1 MPFQNGRNPRRVVK
15 NRLGLASSGE
25 KVRPSI
31 RKTARPASRV
41 TRSVRRVAG
50 RDDERGVRVG
60 LTGAAACGLV
70 PAGDGSGDDR
80 PLVPVDGMRREDR
93 AILILGERAALDH
106 GVELVAPPAA
116 EDGEAGGREDS
127 AMKSSRGRS
136 VGGAR
141 GEVDGADDRE
151 ARVPIGHARELARST
166 ASRTRGAGNRGSG
179 RVSHLRRQL
188 LLERPGRA
196 SAIAVQ
202 LPGPPSFW
210 ICSRRSASSCG
221 IRRGVFGEGQ
231 HDDVHGDLRPRNT
244 SRRCRGARN
253 PDRSTP
259 SSWRKTFPNGGLPR
273 LGLAAPWPGRGS
285 APGNGAH
292 LGSPRV
298 LHDLVVV
305 IGHVAHR
312 RVRRVRRVR
321 GGVWPRGFRG
331 KFLTDCVTVR
341 WKPDAEKRNQ
351 GSDEKMLGRACST
364 FLPHC
369 LFIRDR
375 SRLFVHQK
383 NLILDSN
390 AKLTIPPRHYWH
402 LTTKKC
408 FLRRKAN
415 CLSGRPTF
423 G

>member
-1 MPFQNGRNPRRVVK
+1 M
-15 NRLGLASSGE
+15 
-25 KVRPSI
+25 
-31 RKTARPASRV
+31 
-41 TRSVRRVAG
+41 
-50 RDDERGVRVG
+50 
-60 LTGAAACGLV
+60 
-70 PAGDGSGDDR
+70 
-80 PLVPVDGMRREDR
+80 
-93 AILILGERAALDH
+93 
-106 GVELVAPPAA
+106 
-116 EDGEAGGREDS
+116 
-127 AMKSSRGRS
+127 
-136 VGGAR
+136 
-141 GEVDGADDRE
+141 
-151 ARVPIGHARELARST
+151 
-166 ASRTRGAGNRGSG
+166 
-179 RVSHLRRQL
+179 
-188 LLERPGRA
+188 
-196 SAIAVQ
+196 
-202 LPGPPSFW
+202 
-210 ICSRRSASSCG
+210 
-221 IRRGVFGEGQ
+221 
-231 HDDVHGDLRPRNT
+231 
-244 SRRCRGARN
+244 
-253 PDRSTP
+253 
-259 SSWRKTFPNGGLPR
+259 
-273 LGLAAPWPGRGS
+273 AAPWPGRGS

-423 G
+423 GLTANHGHKSPMKGPPDWRKGIRVRDNEPTILPNRTIFQCEEGRGRHRAPRIALSVSSVLAVSDMVR

>member
-1 MPFQNGRNPRRVVK
+1 M
-15 NRLGLASSGE
+15 
-25 KVRPSI
+25 
-31 RKTARPASRV
+31 
-41 TRSVRRVAG
+41 
-50 RDDERGVRVG
+50 
-60 LTGAAACGLV
+60 
-70 PAGDGSGDDR
+70 
-80 PLVPVDGMRREDR
+80 
-93 AILILGERAALDH
+93 
-106 GVELVAPPAA
+106 
-116 EDGEAGGREDS
+116 
-127 AMKSSRGRS
+127 
-136 VGGAR
+136 
-141 GEVDGADDRE
+141 
-151 ARVPIGHARELARST
+151 
-166 ASRTRGAGNRGSG
+166 
-179 RVSHLRRQL
+179 
-188 LLERPGRA
+188 LERPGRA

-321 GGVWPRGFRG
+321 GGVWPRGFRR
-331 KFLTDCVTVR
+331 KFLTDCVTVGL
-341 WKPDAEKRNQ
+341 KPDAEKRNQ

>member
-1 MPFQNGRNPRRVVK
+1 MPRRAQSRSFNTVV
-15 NRLGLASSGE
+15 
-25 KVRPSI
+25 
-31 RKTARPASRV
+31 
-41 TRSVRRVAG
+41 VA
-50 RDDERGVRVG
+50 
-60 LTGAAACGLV
+60 
-70 PAGDGSGDDR
+70 
-80 PLVPVDGMRREDR
+80 
-93 AILILGERAALDH
+93 
-106 GVELVAPPAA
+106 
-116 EDGEAGGREDS
+116 
-127 AMKSSRGRS
+127 
-136 VGGAR
+136 
-141 GEVDGADDRE
+141 
-151 ARVPIGHARELARST
+151 
-166 ASRTRGAGNRGSG
+166 
-179 RVSHLRRQL
+179 
-188 LLERPGRA
+188 
-196 SAIAVQ
+196 
-202 LPGPPSFW
+202 
-210 ICSRRSASSCG
+210 
-221 IRRGVFGEGQ
+221 
-231 HDDVHGDLRPRNT
+231 
-244 SRRCRGARN
+244 
-253 PDRSTP
+253 
-259 SSWRKTFPNGGLPR
+259 KTFPNGGLPR
-273 LGLAAPWPGRGS
+273 VGLAGPWPGRGS